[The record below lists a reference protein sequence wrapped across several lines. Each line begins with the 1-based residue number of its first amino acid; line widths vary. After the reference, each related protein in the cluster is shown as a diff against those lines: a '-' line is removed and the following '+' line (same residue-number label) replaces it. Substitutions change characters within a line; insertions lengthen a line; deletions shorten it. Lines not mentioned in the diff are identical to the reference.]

1 MYLLVAAALVALDQL
16 TKVWAANTFPLGG
29 PGVPIGLGFHFTYT
43 RNIGAA
49 FGILQHG
56 PTTTL
61 LLGVLSAA
69 VSLALLIYLLRRAPT
84 LSRLQLSAF
93 TLILAGAVGNMIDR
107 FYLGYVRDFIHFH
120 LPNFNFP
127 VFNVADMCVV
137 IGAGLLILASLTEG
151 SHEGQPRAAPPDELG
166 GTRPEADR

>member
-1 MYLLVAAALVALDQL
+1 
-16 TKVWAANTFPLGG
+16 
-29 PGVPIGLGFHFTYT
+29 
-43 RNIGAA
+43 
-49 FGILQHG
+49 
-56 PTTTL
+56 
-61 LLGVLSAA
+61 
-69 VSLALLIYLLRRAPT
+69 
-84 LSRLQLSAF
+84 
-93 TLILAGAVGNMIDR
+93 MIDR